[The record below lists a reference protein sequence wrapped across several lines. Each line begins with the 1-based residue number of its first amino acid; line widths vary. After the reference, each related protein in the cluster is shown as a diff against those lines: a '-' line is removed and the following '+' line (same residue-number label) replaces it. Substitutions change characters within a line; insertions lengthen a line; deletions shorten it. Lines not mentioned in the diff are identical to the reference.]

1 MFKLKFIISFI
12 IFSSLLVYTSV
23 IKNQTRDL
31 EKNII
36 NISKIIHKKEKDFYE
51 SQLDFSYLTSPIII
65 EKKIEHLDNI
75 EYLPMEFSKI
85 FLGMSDFQNLYKKI
99 VLQEQTN
106 EKKTEKK

>member
-51 SQLDFSYLTSPIII
+51 SQLDFSYLTSPIMI

-85 FLGMSDFQNLYKKI
+85 FLSMSNFQDLNKKI
-99 VLQEQTN
+99 VLQEQTD